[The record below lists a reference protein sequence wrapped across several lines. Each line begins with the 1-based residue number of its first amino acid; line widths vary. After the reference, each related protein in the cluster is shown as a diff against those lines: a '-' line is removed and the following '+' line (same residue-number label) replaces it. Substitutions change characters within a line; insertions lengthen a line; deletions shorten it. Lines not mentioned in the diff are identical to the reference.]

1 MLVVVVGGVCAQAKW
16 RTDVDEGTDWD
27 SDCGAGAGVCKT
39 DQTNVMVLDK
49 ASSIQGQV
57 FCTDLDPSK
66 QANVGAHYAAEW
78 PHWARGSERRDTAM
92 CTSTEEGPLQ
102 VDKEVEATCF
112 ANEQILFDALR
123 FYCLSA

>member
-1 MLVVVVGGVCAQAKW
+1 MLVVVVVGVCAKAKW
-16 RTDVDEGTDWD
+16 RTDVGEGTDWD
-27 SDCGAGAGVCKT
+27 SDYESGAGVCT
-39 DQTNVMVLDK
+39 MDQTNVMVLDK
-49 ASSIQGQV
+49 ASSIQGRL
-57 FCTDLDPSK
+57 FCMDLDPSK
-66 QANVGAHYAAEW
+66 QAIVGVHYAAEW

-112 ANEQILFDALR
+112 VNEQILFDVLH